1 MLIPQLMFCCE
12 SVMRGVRAAMVVSV
26 TLLVF
31 LALGQHTEGKLL
43 AHRHREVF

>member
-1 MLIPQLMFCCE
+1 
-12 SVMRGVRAAMVVSV
+12 MRGVRAAVVVSA

-43 AHRHREVF
+43 TDTGSGDSRPDSERYCNS